1 MPLSVDIICSHPSFL
16 PSLAYYGEAL
26 ADVYHTNQR
35 LGANLASQR
44 RWLISQTALALY
56 WGDGGGLTVNR
67 LIEVLAPFRIAS
79 PNTIRA
85 FINESVQYGFL
96 NIDPDSRSIRPRYWR
111 PTEVVSTALME
122 WVALNLTMLDR
133 IDGKNRVSMLM
144 QRPDLVFSVQPRL
157 AWNCLNDPA
166 WRQPPPRVALLQN
179 TISGGMV
186 MDHIVSQIGAG
197 APQDER
203 YLIPPINA
211 RRLSEQIFISRTHL
225 QRILSKAGETGVLG
239 WSRLPFESEMWID
252 KLFIDEYCRW
262 QAVKSHHIDEAF
274 EFLT

>member
-1 MPLSVDIICSHPSFL
+1 MPLSVDVICSHPSFL

-26 ADVYHTNQR
+26 AEVYHANQR

-56 WGDGGGLTVNR
+56 WGDEGGLTVNR
-67 LIEVLAPFRIAS
+67 LIEVLTPYKVAS

-85 FINESVQYGFL
+85 FINESVQYGF
-96 NIDPDSRSIRPRYWR
+96 IEVDPDSRRIRPRYWK
-111 PTEVVSTALME
+111 PTEIVKTALIE
-122 WVALNLTMLDR
+122 WVGLNLAMLDG
-133 IDGKNRVSMLM
+133 IDGRNRASVLT
-144 QRPDLVFSVQPRL
+144 QRPDIVFSLQPRL

-166 WRQPPPRVALLQN
+166 WREPPPRVALLQN

-197 APQDER
+197 TPQGER

-211 RRLSEQIFISRTHL
+211 RRLSERIFISRTHL
-225 QRILSKAGETGVLG
+225 QRILNKAIEIGVLG
-239 WSRLPFESEMWID
+239 WSRRPFESEMCID
-252 KLFIDEYCRW
+252 RLFIEEYCRW

-274 EFLT
+274 AHFA